1 MFILELQADNF
12 YSALGRL
19 LDQTRVAGLKITALD
34 ASEDRPDSFSI
45 RATIDEMD
53 RETVEKL
60 GGRIAK
66 IFGVSGV
73 GVRPEPRLY
82 IAERPLAAACSIA
95 GDPPQA
101 RRPT

>member
-1 MFILELQADNF
+1 MFVLELQAYDL

-34 ASEDRPDSFSI
+34 ASEDGPDSFSI

-60 GGRIAK
+60 GRRIAK

-73 GVRPEPRLY
+73 GVSPEPRLY
-82 IAERPLAAACSIA
+82 AVERPLAAAC
-95 GDPPQA
+95 
-101 RRPT
+101 